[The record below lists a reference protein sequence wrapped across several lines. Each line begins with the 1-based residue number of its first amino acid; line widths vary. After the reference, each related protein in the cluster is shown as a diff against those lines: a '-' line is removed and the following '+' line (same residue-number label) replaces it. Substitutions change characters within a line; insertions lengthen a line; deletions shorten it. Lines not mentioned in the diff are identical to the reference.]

1 MTVYYLEYVE
11 ENHQKF
17 YEITVEQQKVTLR
30 FGKIGATG
38 TRQAK
43 DYSSSVIAQKEAE
56 KKLKEKQKK
65 GYQLSTLPAITDSP
79 IQTKGVDAPP
89 SPLAAKADAKTQ
101 KSSKVSQLKKQ
112 LQFPLEPFTA
122 PLEWRFASG
131 FSSFGLAV
139 EQKNCWLG
147 NEKGQVLKFDEK
159 GAVLEQYQLPRAVKS
174 IVTDDIWVYGGCDNG
189 MVYDLTGKIPYLAY
203 EIESAADILG
213 LTITAGILGVSDAQG
228 GLTKIDPE
236 GDMLWQRFSL
246 GKQGWM
252 ICSDSQG
259 FYQGHSK
266 GLTMYEFDQGR
277 QLWQQVTVGKVLFG
291 CQTADSLYVAT
302 SGRQVQC
309 FQKSGQLIASYHCDA
324 SVYACAIDAARGLI
338 YAADSS
344 AFIYAFNHCGQRLWK
359 ASTGCGSALSMQ
371 LGGAGAQKLYLAT
384 NQGVLACM
392 AVDESALWGAIQCQ
406 FPPSV
411 LVANSGVMAATPG
424 QDLEKTNHPTEEIIL
439 ECFRQGQRLR
449 VRVLSPGYHRD
460 WMVQFP
466 RNLRQEGDRYLVQ
479 SLYESSQG
487 FYRIHGDIKR
497 LVVTTQAEGEVRE
510 DCQQIS

>member
-17 YEITVEQQKVTLR
+17 YEITVEQQSLKLR

-38 TRQAK
+38 TQQAK
-43 DYSSSVIAQKEAE
+43 DYSSSAIAQKEAE
-56 KKLKEKQKK
+56 KKLREKQKK
-65 GYQLSTLPAITDSP
+65 GYQIRTSPAIADFPTQAKVVTSSSPELAGKSVTANQNSGKLSP
-79 IQTKGVDAPP
+79 IKPQNH
-89 SPLAAKADAKTQ
+89 
-101 KSSKVSQLKKQ
+101 
-112 LQFPLEPFTA
+112 FPLEPFTA

-139 EQKNCWLG
+139 EQGNCWLG

-159 GAVLEQYQLPRAVKS
+159 GAVLERYQLPRAVKS

-189 MVYDLTGKIPYLAY
+189 MVYDMTGKIPYLAY

-277 QLWQQVTVGKVLFG
+277 QLWQEATVGKVLFG
-291 CQTADSLYVAT
+291 CQAADSLYVAT

-324 SVYACAIDAARGLI
+324 SVYACAIDEARGLI

-371 LGGAGAQKLYLAT
+371 LGGVDTQKLYLAT

-392 AVDESALWGAIQCQ
+392 VVNESALWKAIQGQ
-406 FPPSV
+406 FTHSV
-411 LVANSGVMAATPG
+411 LVANPEVIAATPG
-424 QDLEKTNHPTEEIIL
+424 QDLEKTNHPTGEILL
-439 ECFRQGQRLR
+439 ECFRQDQRLR
-449 VRVLSPGYHRD
+449 VRVVSPGYHRD

-466 RNLRQEGDRYLVQ
+466 RNLRQEGHRYLVQ

-487 FYRIHGDIKR
+487 FYRLRGDIKR
-497 LVVTTQAEGEVRE
+497 LV
-510 DCQQIS
+510 

>member
-38 TRQAK
+38 TQQAK
-43 DYSSSVIAQKEAE
+43 DYSSSAIAQREAAR
-56 KKLKEKQKK
+56 KLKEKQKK
-65 GYQLSTLPAITDSP
+65 GYQLRTSPAIANSP
-79 IQTKGVDAPP
+79 IQTKAIKAVATTQNCGKLSSLKPP
-89 SPLAAKADAKTQ
+89 F
-101 KSSKVSQLKKQ
+101 
-112 LQFPLEPFTA
+112 QFPLEPFTA
-122 PLEWRFASG
+122 PLEWRFTSG

-139 EQKNCWLG
+139 EQGNCWLG

-159 GAVLEQYQLPRAVKS
+159 GAVLEQYQLPHAVKS

-189 MVYDLTGKIPYLAY
+189 MVYDMTGKIPYLAY

-213 LTITAGILGVSDAQG
+213 LAITAGILGVSDAQG

-277 QLWQQVTVGKVLFG
+277 QLWQQATIGKVLFG

-302 SGRQVQC
+302 SGRQVQS
-309 FQKSGQLIASYHCDA
+309 FQKSGQLIVSYHCDA
-324 SVYACAIDAARGLI
+324 SVYSCAIDEARGLI

-371 LGGAGAQKLYLAT
+371 LGGGDAQKLYLAT
-384 NQGVLACM
+384 NQGFLACM
-392 AVDESALWGAIQCQ
+392 AVNESALWGAIQGQ
-406 FPPSV
+406 FPHSI
-411 LVANSGVMAATPG
+411 LVANSEVMAVTPA
-424 QDLEKTNHPTEEIIL
+424 QDLEKTNHPREEIIL

-449 VRVLSPGYHRD
+449 VRVLSAGYHQD

-466 RNLRQEGDRYLVQ
+466 RNLRQEGHRYLVQ

-497 LVVTTQAEGEVRE
+497 LV
-510 DCQQIS
+510 